1 MVERSSGSAPPST
14 LTLSS
19 EPMEVSHR
27 AVGDQHHGLPIWA
40 IVSFCVS
47 WGQQP
52 ARRGCCRSHLIQHGL
67 FQDALQPSSL
77 NANGAAL

>member
-1 MVERSSGSAPPST
+1 MVGGWLQALLKKRRRMGKEWWRGPQGVHPPPST

-27 AVGDQHHGLPIWA
+27 VVGDQHHWVPIWA
-40 IVSFCVS
+40 IVGFCVS

-52 ARRGCCRSHLIQHGL
+52 AGKGVL
-67 FQDALQPSSL
+67 
-77 NANGAAL
+77 